1 MDWIEVSAKTV
12 EAAKEL
18 ALDRL
23 GVVEDELE
31 FEVLDEPRSGLF
43 RRQDARI
50 RARVKPV
57 SREKPQDRR
66 RRGRQERRGRDGQR
80 RGGSRPQGDGEGRS
94 SGGPEGEKK
103 SAAGAPAGQGG
114 NSGSS
119 GNRRRRGGGGGN
131 KGQGGAGRQ
140 QTEAKAPAAPEVTE
154 VEMDGERMEIGEQA
168 DFAADFAGGLVAAM
182 GLQASIRTEVDD
194 TDIEVM
200 VEGDE
205 LGVLVGP
212 RGVTMQAI
220 EEVTRAA
227 LSKHAGGNSARVHV
241 DVAGYRQ
248 RRRAALADFA
258 RTVADEVVA
267 TGESRSLEPMNA
279 ADRKVVHDALSDLAG
294 VETGSE
300 GEEPRRRVVINP
312 A

>member
-1 MDWIEVSAKTV
+1 MDWIEVTAKTL

-23 GVVEDELE
+23 GVVEAELE

-50 RARVKPV
+50 RARVKPI

-66 RRGRQERRGRDGQR
+66 RRGRQDRRGREGQQKS
-80 RGGSRPQGDGEGRS
+80 GGRS
-94 SGGPEGEKK
+94 EGAAAPRPAAQSEPRGNGGEKPP
-103 SAAGAPAGQGG
+103 G
-114 NSGSS
+114 SGSS
-119 GNRRRRGGGGGN
+119 ANRRRRRGGGGSSRS
-131 KGQGGAGRQ
+131 QGGEQ
-140 QTEAKAPAAPEVTE
+140 QKIVGGAQRAPEAE
-154 VEMDGERMEIGEQA
+154 PMEAEMESQQMPIGEQA
-168 DFAADFAGGLVAAM
+168 EFAASFALGLVTEM
-182 GLQASIRTEVDD
+182 GLRATVRTETEDN
-194 TDIEVM
+194 DIEVM

-212 RGVTMQAI
+212 RGVTMQAL

-227 LSKHAGGNSARVHV
+227 LSRHAGGNSARVHI

-248 RRRAALADFA
+248 RRRAALAEFA
-258 RTVADEVVA
+258 RKVAEEVVA

-279 ADRKVVHDALSDLAG
+279 ADRKVVHDTAAEIPG
-294 VETGSE
+294 VVTGSE
-300 GEEPRRRVVINP
+300 GEDPRRRVVINP

>member
-1 MDWIEVSAKTV
+1 MDWIEVTAKTLD
-12 EAAKEL
+12 AAKEL

-50 RARVKPV
+50 RARVKPI

-66 RRGRQERRGRDGQR
+66 RRGRQDRRGRDGQR
-80 RGGSRPQGDGEGRS
+80 KSGGRSEGTASPRAADEGENRAADGERAAGPGGGSSSAKRRRRRGSGGGSRPQGGEQQ
-94 SGGPEGEKK
+94 KTV
-103 SAAGAPAGQGG
+103 
-114 NSGSS
+114 
-119 GNRRRRGGGGGN
+119 
-131 KGQGGAGRQ
+131 GGAQR
-140 QTEAKAPAAPEVTE
+140 APEAEPREAEMDSEHMPIEEQAEFAATFALGLVTE
-154 VEMDGERMEIGEQA
+154 
-168 DFAADFAGGLVAAM
+168 M
-182 GLQASIRTEVDD
+182 GLRATVRTESEDN
-194 TDIEVM
+194 DIEVM
-200 VEGDE
+200 VEGEE

-212 RGVTMQAI
+212 RGVTMQAL

-227 LSKHAGGNSARVHV
+227 LSRHAGGNSARVHV

-248 RRRAALADFA
+248 RRRAALAEFA
-258 RTVADEVVA
+258 RKVAEEVVA

-279 ADRKVVHDALSDLAG
+279 ADRKVVHDTAAEIPG
-294 VETGSE
+294 VVTGSE
-300 GEEPRRRVVINP
+300 GEDPRRRVVINP